1 MLIDLHTHSYPR
13 SDDSFMSVDELI
25 QAAKARGL
33 DGVCL
38 TEHDAFW
45 SEEEIRTLSRRHDFL
60 VLGGAELNTDPGH
73 VLVFGLERYEF
84 GMHKPAVLRAKVD
97 QVDGVIIGAHPYRRR
112 FLTEAAENPEARKG
126 MLDRAAD
133 DQFFSV
139 CDAVEGVNGRGK
151 PAENLFSQ
159 ELAARLNLHVSGGS
173 DAHKLEQMGSAAT
186 RFESKICNLEDLI
199 LELRMGRFEAVVL
212 PQS

>member
-1 MLIDLHTHSYPR
+1 
-13 SDDSFMSVDELI
+13 MSVDELI
-25 QAAKARGL
+25 EAAKARGL

-45 SEEEIRTLSRRHDFL
+45 SAEEIRTLSRRHDFL
-60 VLGGAELNTDPGH
+60 VLGGTEINTDGGH
-73 VLVFGLERYEF
+73 VLVFGLDQYEF
-84 GMHKPAVLRAKVD
+84 GMHKPATLRARVD
-97 QVDGVIIGAHPYRRR
+97 QVNGVIIGAHPYRRR
-112 FLTEAAENPEARKG
+112 FLPEAAPEARKG

-133 DQFFSV
+133 DQFFFV

-159 ELAARLNLHVSGGS
+159 DLASRLSLHVSGGS
-173 DAHKLEQMGSAAT
+173 DAHQLEQVGSAAT
-186 RFESKICNLEDLI
+186 KFQSKIGKLEDLI

-212 PQS
+212 PSS